1 VIDTVRRAV
10 FARIGKAPVPVLRYL
25 PGNADELPSI
35 VVGRPSAAESDTTR
49 AIIDLTVPVY
59 VLGRTVR
66 DDDAQAE
73 LDRTTEVVMPRLW
86 APWTA
91 EGLSMRLTT
100 VEPTVLEIGGTDVP
114 AYTLTIVAEATY
126 C

>member
-10 FARIGKAPVPVLRYL
+10 FARIGQAPVPVLRYL

-35 VVGRPSAAESDTTR
+35 VVGRPSAAESDATR
-49 AIIDLTVPVY
+49 AIVDLTVPVY